1 MSRYLLFA
9 LFFIVSTTF
18 MGTAM
23 VAVLTMQQFSGWQ
36 PLVSAAAAGLLA
48 SLPVTWILAKKLS
61 ASVR

>member
-9 LFFIVSTTF
+9 LFFIVSTTL

-36 PLVSAAAAGLLA
+36 PLVGAAAAGLLA